1 MALEKIEGENAW
13 KTREYEREIKK
24 NIKLL
29 NSFLK
34 MYLNIILITMQ
45 NSSLRA
51 HLFLYFLKKIKILKF

>member
-51 HLFLYFLKKIKILKF
+51 HLFLYFLKKLKNLKI